1 MRARGGGRG
10 RHAIRGRSGRPL
22 CRVSLCASRG
32 RECRRLTWRENG
44 GWSWGRGR
52 ECGERESGR
61 AAGCFMYDCGRELS
75 GSSGRDEAPPW
86 QWLSRAPPWKVSTA
100 NQPPSPT
107 HRATNSRT
115 TSPAPHRTRN
125 PPPPRNG
132 SRIPVLCSSGEIR
145 RRRSLA
151 QTRRVRPPM
160 ELVGR
165 GGPKACGHRRPDLR
179 ADAAGDF

>member
-1 MRARGGGRG
+1 MEGGRG
-10 RHAIRGRSGRPL
+10 
-22 CRVSLCASRG
+22 
-32 RECRRLTWRENG
+32 EE
-44 GWSWGRGR
+44 
-52 ECGERESGR
+52 GESAGRESGR

-125 PPPPRNG
+125 PPPPAMALA
-132 SRIPVLCSSGEIR
+132 SRCCARLARSAAAAPSLRLVASGRRWNSSAAADPKLAGIVDQISGLTLLETSDLV
-145 RRRSLA
+145 SLLKVCCDPLHS
-151 QTRRVRPPM
+151 TTPRT
-160 ELVGR
+160 
-165 GGPKACGHRRPDLR
+165 D
-179 ADAAGDF
+179 